1 MASTPTSPKH
11 SQSSSSSSP
20 EFEFWGVFGT
30 NNPSNLPSNDLP
42 SADELFSDGILL
54 PLQNLNITVSDNKL
68 CSDTATS
75 FIDPSAFPSSSPSPG
90 PASKRWKDIF
100 VKAGQREKKKEKTRL
115 SVGNNAELNI
125 NLWPFSRSRSAGNA
139 SSIGS
144 WSRGKLPVKLA
155 AARNVNSAPCSRS
168 NSRNGELTGSD
179 GTQVSSSTA
188 SSIIKRWAQTGR
200 LGPSGGIRVGRAG
213 PVWQLRRKK
222 QQLPPQQEIGETKE
236 KPGGD
241 KKDGI
246 CGNAGVKMLNL
257 NVNTCIGYRNQSSC
271 SDGASAGTGA
281 GAVGGGNGGMFNLKT
296 IFSKKVY

>member
-1 MASTPTSPKH
+1 M
-11 SQSSSSSSP
+11 
-20 EFEFWGVFGT
+20 
-30 NNPSNLPSNDLP
+30 
-42 SADELFSDGILL
+42 
-54 PLQNLNITVSDNKL
+54 
-68 CSDTATS
+68 
-75 FIDPSAFPSSSPSPG
+75 
-90 PASKRWKDIF
+90 
-100 VKAGQREKKKEKTRL
+100 

-155 AARNVNSAPCSRS
+155 AGRNVNSAPCSRS
-168 NSRNGELTGSD
+168 NSRNGELSVPD
-179 GTQVSSSTA
+179 GAQISSSTA

-200 LGPSGGIRVGRAG
+200 LGPSGGIRVGRPG

-222 QQLPPQQEIGETKE
+222 QQLQQQEVSETKETKE
-236 KPGGD
+236 KAGGD

-257 NVNTCIGYRNQSSC
+257 NVNTCIGYRNQASC
-271 SDGASAGTGA
+271 SDGAGA
-281 GAVGGGNGGMFNLKT
+281 GAGASGGGNGGMFSFKA

>member
-1 MASTPTSPKH
+1 MASTPSSPKH

-30 NNPSNLPSNDLP
+30 NNPSNLHSNDLP

-54 PLQNLNITVSDNKL
+54 PLQNLNISLSDNKL
-68 CSDTATS
+68 CSDTTTS
-75 FIDPSAFPSSSPSPG
+75 FIDQSSFPSSSPSPG

-100 VKAGQREKKKEKTRL
+100 VKAGERERKKEKTRL

-144 WSRGKLPVKLA
+144 WSRGKLPVKQA
-155 AARNVNSAPCSRS
+155 AARSVNSAPCSRS
-168 NSRNGELTGSD
+168 NSRNGELAGPD
-179 GTQVSSSTA
+179 GAQISSTTA

-222 QQLPPQQEIGETKE
+222 PQLPQQETSETKE

-241 KKDGI
+241 KEGI
-246 CGNAGVKMLNL
+246 CGNAGIKMLTL
-257 NVNTCIGYRNQSSC
+257 NVNTCIGYRNQASC
-271 SDGASAGTGA
+271 SDGAGA
-281 GAVGGGNGGMFNLKT
+281 GAGGGGNAVMFNLKA